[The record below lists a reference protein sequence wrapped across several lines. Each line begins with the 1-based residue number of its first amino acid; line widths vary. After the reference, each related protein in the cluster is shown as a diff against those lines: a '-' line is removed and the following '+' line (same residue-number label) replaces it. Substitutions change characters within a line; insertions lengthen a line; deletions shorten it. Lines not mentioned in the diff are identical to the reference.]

1 MALTHND
8 SISPLTSSVPVL
20 MLHDV
25 VGTTQRRQLPVQV
38 VPESTG
44 LVASVDL
51 PGQPPLLGNEA
62 KQSLEGHLL
71 DRLWRGLVNLARHV
85 KPLGMGIDPKF
96 DRGVE
101 LGDITFFFSVQ
112 RVSGSGFRPRLTNPC
127 QLSDVTAAQ
136 ATVARCAPW
145 VRRAA

>member
-1 MALTHND
+1 
-8 SISPLTSSVPVL
+8 
-20 MLHDV
+20 
-25 VGTTQRRQLPVQV
+25 
-38 VPESTG
+38 
-44 LVASVDL
+44 
-51 PGQPPLLGNEA
+51 
-62 KQSLEGHLL
+62 
-71 DRLWRGLVNLARHV
+71 
-85 KPLGMGIDPKF
+85 MGIDPKF

-127 QLSDVTAAQ
+127 QLSDVTAVQ